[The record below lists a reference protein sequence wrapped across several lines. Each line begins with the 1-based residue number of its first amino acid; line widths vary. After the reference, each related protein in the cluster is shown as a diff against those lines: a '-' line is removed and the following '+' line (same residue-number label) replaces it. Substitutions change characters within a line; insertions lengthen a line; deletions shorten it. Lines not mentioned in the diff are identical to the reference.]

1 MNYLKKFESFGDY
14 YFEINSDEYNH
25 PKGDVESM
33 SENDFYKIEYKI
45 KSKGWETYRAKNT
58 MLKYT
63 EDFENVCEIT
73 FIQED
78 VNFYNHLVITKMSDE
93 YYYILLML
101 QTHPSPSNPEKETP
115 RTYDNIKFEYYQADQ
130 IEGLEKFIEEV
141 L

>member
-1 MNYLKKFESFGDY
+1 MKYLKVFESFGDY

-58 MLKYT
+58 ILKYT

-73 FIQED
+73 FIQEY
-78 VNFYNHLVITKMSDE
+78 VEFYNHLVITKMSDE
-93 YYYILLML
+93 YYYILLM
-101 QTHPSPSNPEKETP
+101 TP
-115 RTYDNIKFEYYQADQ
+115 RTYDNVKFKYYQAYQ
-130 IEGLEKFIEEV
+130 IEGLEKFIDEV